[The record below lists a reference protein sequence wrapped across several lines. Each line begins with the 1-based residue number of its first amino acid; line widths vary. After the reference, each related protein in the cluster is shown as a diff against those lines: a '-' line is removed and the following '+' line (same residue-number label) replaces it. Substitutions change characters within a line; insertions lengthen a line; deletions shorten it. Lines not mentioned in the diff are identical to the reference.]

1 MKSSEMKNKDLLLYA
16 VTDRKWL
23 KDGVTLAD
31 ECKKA
36 IDGGVTMI
44 QLREKELGYDD
55 FLAQAKELKTLC
67 QSRGIPF
74 IVNDNV
80 QIAIE
85 VGADGIHVGQEDMH
99 ADDVRKLAGK
109 DMILGVSA
117 QNVEEAVTAEK
128 NGADYLGVGAVFPTS
143 SKDDASEVDFETLKE
158 ICQSVSI
165 PVVAIGGITED
176 NIKELK
182 GSGIVGISVISAIF
196 AQEDIKDA
204 CERLCANTERILPA
218 DSSAYK
224 DVKGAIFDIDGT
236 LIDSMKIWDK
246 AGLMFLEKHGIKGDE
261 DLGKRLFAMT
271 IGDAGK
277 YIQEN
282 FLPNMKPEEI
292 SAGVNDVIRG
302 FYINDAQPK
311 EGMIELIKT
320 LKEEGVKLTVAT
332 STDRDVFMPCLERL
346 GLDKYFDGIF
356 TCTEVGHSKAE
367 PEIFNQ
373 ALELMGTSP
382 KETWVFEDGL
392 YSAKTAKSLGMKVAA
407 VYDETSR
414 HDWDEFRL
422 MADAIIRIND

>member
-1 MKSSEMKNKDLLLYA
+1 
-16 VTDRKWL
+16 
-23 KDGVTLAD
+23 
-31 ECKKA
+31 
-36 IDGGVTMI
+36 
-44 QLREKELGYDD
+44 
-55 FLAQAKELKTLC
+55 
-67 QSRGIPF
+67 
-74 IVNDNV
+74 
-80 QIAIE
+80 
-85 VGADGIHVGQEDMH
+85 
-99 ADDVRKLAGK
+99 
-109 DMILGVSA
+109 
-117 QNVEEAVTAEK
+117 
-128 NGADYLGVGAVFPTS
+128 
-143 SKDDASEVDFETLKE
+143 
-158 ICQSVSI
+158 
-165 PVVAIGGITED
+165 
-176 NIKELK
+176 
-182 GSGIVGISVISAIF
+182 
-196 AQEDIKDA
+196 
-204 CERLCANTERILPA
+204 
-218 DSSAYK
+218 
-224 DVKGAIFDIDGT
+224 
-236 LIDSMKIWDK
+236 
-246 AGLMFLEKHGIKGDE
+246 
-261 DLGKRLFAMT
+261 MT

-282 FLPNMKPEEI
+282 FLPDMSPEEI